1 MVLVLWWALDLLVE
15 PAVVLSAFLELCD
28 SSSMGVTCGLVLV
41 LGLVRGSEKELL
53 VI

>member
-15 PAVVLSAFLELCD
+15 PAVVLSAFLELWDC
-28 SSSMGVTCGLVLV
+28 SSLGGTCGLVLV
-41 LGLVRGSEKELL
+41 LGLLRGSEKEVV